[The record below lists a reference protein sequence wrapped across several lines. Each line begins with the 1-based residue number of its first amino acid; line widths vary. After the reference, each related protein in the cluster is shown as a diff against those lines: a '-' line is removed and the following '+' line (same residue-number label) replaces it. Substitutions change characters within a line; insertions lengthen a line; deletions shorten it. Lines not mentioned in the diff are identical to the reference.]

1 MRRWP
6 LSVVAAV
13 TLLAG
18 GAARAEDPAAPA
30 SPTPASTTDE
40 SWRLTALEENDSIW
54 SGTDKYYTQ
63 ALSFVL
69 LGPGVEDGSAWDAP
83 FDTFAGWGLFPS
95 TGITS
100 RRYEITLGQQI
111 YTPADTS
118 RSNPDPDDRPYAGW
132 LYGGLGLIQDTDH
145 RRLDRLELLVGVV
158 GPASF
163 AETTQNDWHQYIG
176 VDGAFGWDYQLR
188 NEPGLM
194 LSYERKYRLATPT
207 SDGFGADFIPE
218 AGVTAGN
225 VMTYAQV
232 GGMVRIGR
240 NLQADYGPARMRP
253 NLSGTTYFTEKDM
266 VGKFG
271 FYLFAGAQG
280 RAVARNI
287 FLDGNTFRDSRDV
300 DSEAL
305 VADLTGGIS
314 FFWGDDV
321 KLDVAALRRTK
332 EFEGQDKA
340 WDYAGVNLTIGF

>member
-1 MRRWP
+1 MA
-6 LSVVAAV
+6 AAV
-13 TLLAG
+13 AQAQDATTT
-18 GAARAEDPAAPA
+18 
-30 SPTPASTTDE
+30 TPVEQPDE
-40 SWRLTALEENDSIW
+40 QSEKPRDDSWRFSTLEENDSIW

-63 ALSFVL
+63 GLSFVFL
-69 LGPGVEDGSAWDAP
+69 SPGVEDTSAWDAP
-83 FDTFAGWGLFPS
+83 FDAFAGWGLFPS
-95 TGITS
+95 TDITS
-100 RRYEITLGQQI
+100 RRYEIIVGQQI
-111 YTPADTS
+111 YTPADITLG
-118 RSNPDPDDRPYAGW
+118 NPDPDDRPYAGW
-132 LYGGLGLIQDTDH
+132 FYGGLGLIQDTDH
-145 RRLDRLELLVGVV
+145 RRLDHFELLVGVV
-158 GPASF
+158 GPAAF

-176 VDGAFGWDYQLR
+176 VDDAFGWDHQLH

-194 LSYERKYRLATPT
+194 LTYERKYRFATPPA
-207 SDGFGADFIPE
+207 DNGFGADFIPE

-225 VMTYAQV
+225 VMTYAQI

-253 NLSGTTYFTEKDM
+253 NLSGTTYFTNKDM

-287 FLDGNTFRDSRDV
+287 FLDGNTFRDSRDI

-332 EFEGQDKA
+332 EFEGQDKPF
-340 WDYAGVNLTIGF
+340 DYAGINLTIGF

>member
-1 MRRWP
+1 MRRLG
-6 LSVVAAV
+6 LSVLAMATLIAA
-13 TLLAG
+13 AP
-18 GAARAEDPAAPA
+18 ARAEDPAQPA
-30 SPTPASTTDE
+30 AEKTPPPDVARFTV
-40 SWRLTALEENDSIW
+40 LEENDSIW

-63 ALSFVL
+63 GLSFAFL
-69 LGPGVEDGSAWDAP
+69 TGDVEGESA

-100 RRYEITLGQQI
+100 RRYEILLGQQI
-111 YTPADTS
+111 FTPEDI
-118 RSNPDPDDRPYAGW
+118 RLGDPERDDRPYAGW
-132 LYGGLGLIQDTDH
+132 FYGGVGMIQDTNH
-145 RRLDRLELLVGVV
+145 RRLDHLEFLVGVV
-158 GPASF
+158 GPTAF

-176 VDGAFGWDYQLR
+176 VDDAFGWDHQLH
-188 NEPGLM
+188 NEPGVM
-194 LSYERKYRLATPT
+194 LTYERKYRFPTPT
-207 SDGFGADFIPE
+207 ANGFGADFIPE
-218 AGVTAGN
+218 AGATVGN
-225 VMTYAQV
+225 VMTYAQI

-253 NLSGTTYFTEKDM
+253 SLSGTTYFTGKDM
-266 VGKFG
+266 VGSFG

-321 KLDVAALRRTK
+321 KLDVAAVRRTK
-332 EFEGQDKA
+332 ELDGQDKA
-340 WDYAGVNLTIGF
+340 FDYAGINLTVGF

>member
-1 MRRWP
+1 M
-6 LSVVAAV
+6 A
-13 TLLAG
+13 
-18 GAARAEDPAAPA
+18 GAAAQAQDATQDATGTTPAAQP
-30 SPTPASTTDE
+30 DD
-40 SWRLTALEENDSIW
+40 SWRFAALEENDSIW

-63 ALSFVL
+63 GLSFVL
-69 LGPGVEDGSAWDAP
+69 LGPNVEDGSAFDAP
-83 FDTFAGWGLFPS
+83 FDTFADWGLFPS
-95 TGITS
+95 TDITS
-100 RRYEITLGQQI
+100 RRYEIMIGQQI
-111 YTPADTS
+111 YTPADIS
-118 RSNPDPDDRPYAGW
+118 RDNPERDDRPYAGW
-132 LYGGLGLIQDTDH
+132 FFGGLGLIQDTDH
-145 RRLDRLELLVGVV
+145 RRLDHFELLVGVV
-158 GPASF
+158 GPAAF

-176 VDGAFGWDYQLR
+176 VDDAFGWDHQLH

-194 LSYERKYRLATPT
+194 LTYERKYRFATPT
-207 SDGFGADFIPE
+207 SDGFGADFSPE
-218 AGVTAGN
+218 AGATVGN

-253 NLSGTTYFTEKDM
+253 NLSGTTYFTNKDM

-332 EFEGQDKA
+332 EFEGQEKA
-340 WDYAGVNLTIGF
+340 WDYAGINLTIGF

>member
-6 LSVVAAV
+6 FSVLAAA
-13 TLLAG
+13 TLMG
-18 GAARAEDPAAPA
+18 GGLARAEDPAAA
-30 SPTPASTTDE
+30 AAEDSA
-40 SWRLTALEENDSIW
+40 RFTAIEENDSIW
-54 SGTDKYYTQ
+54 SHTDKYYTQ
-63 ALSFVL
+63 GLSFAFL
-69 LGPGVEDGSAWDAP
+69 TGGIEETSAWDAP
-83 FDTFAGWGLFPS
+83 FDTFAEWGLFPS
-95 TGITS
+95 ENVTS
-100 RRYEITLGQQI
+100 RRYEILLGQQI
-111 YTPADTS
+111 FTPEDIS
-118 RSNPDPDDRPYAGW
+118 LGNPDPDDRPYAGW
-132 LYGGLGLIQDTDH
+132 FYGGLGLIQDTDH
-145 RRLDRLELLVGVV
+145 RRLDHLELQVGVV
-158 GPASF
+158 GPAAF

-176 VDGAFGWDYQLR
+176 IDDAFGWDHQLH

-194 LSYERKYRLATPT
+194 LTYERKYRFLAQMG
-207 SDGFGADFIPE
+207 DGFGADFIPE
-218 AGVTAGN
+218 AGATVGN
-225 VMTYAQV
+225 VMTYAQI

-253 NLSGTTYFTEKDM
+253 NLSGTTYFTNKDM

-321 KLDVAALRRTK
+321 KLDVAVLRRTK
-332 EFEGQDKA
+332 EFEGQDKPF
-340 WDYAGVNLTIGF
+340 DYAGINLTVGF